1 MSGDPEETI
10 NILMM
15 AYFNNINIFDL
26 KFLGMK
32 SFIFSFLILIFS
44 NQVKSQE
51 VSSNQ
56 NPNYK
61 ASLIKYEN
69 QTTDLASSMNTTEQ
83 DTYKAYDWTEAKEA
97 KRKDRIAR
105 RQERALARI
114 NNRSCFMDYMLWN
127 QPYFYYRY

>member
-1 MSGDPEETI
+1 VSGDPEETI
-10 NILMM
+10 NIFLI
-15 AYFNNINIFDL
+15 AHFDNINIFDSKL
-26 KFLGMK
+26 LDMK
-32 SFIFSFLILIFS
+32 SFIFSFLILICAC
-44 NQVKSQE
+44 QVKSQE
-51 VSSNQ
+51 PSSNQ

-61 ASLIKYEN
+61 ASLAKYEN
-69 QTTDLASSMNTTEQ
+69 QTADLTSKMNTTEQ

-97 KRKDRIAR
+97 KRKDRIVR

>member
-1 MSGDPEETI
+1 MI
-10 NILMM
+10 

-26 KFLGMK
+26 KFLDMK
-32 SFIFSFLILIFS
+32 SFIFSFLILICAC
-44 NQVKSQE
+44 QVKSQE
-51 VSSNQ
+51 LSSNQ

-61 ASLIKYEN
+61 ASLAKYEN
-69 QTTDLASSMNTTEQ
+69 QKAALTSTMNTTEQ

-97 KRKDRIAR
+97 KRKDRIER

>member
-1 MSGDPEETI
+1 MI
-10 NILMM
+10 

-26 KFLGMK
+26 KFLDMK
-32 SFIFSFLILIFS
+32 SFIFSFLILICAC
-44 NQVKSQE
+44 QVKSQE
-51 VSSNQ
+51 LSSNQ

-61 ASLIKYEN
+61 ASLAKYEN
-69 QTTDLASSMNTTEQ
+69 QKADLTSTMNTTEQ

>member
-1 MSGDPEETI
+1 
-10 NILMM
+10 
-15 AYFNNINIFDL
+15 
-26 KFLGMK
+26 MK
-32 SFIFSFLILIFS
+32 SFIFSLFILICAC
-44 NQVKSQE
+44 QAQSQE
-51 VSSNQ
+51 LSSNQ

-61 ASLIKYEN
+61 ASLAKYEN
-69 QTTDLASSMNTTEQ
+69 QTASLTSTMNTTEQ

-114 NNRSCFMDYMLWN
+114 NNRSCFMDYMLWS

>member
-1 MSGDPEETI
+1 MVA
-10 NILMM
+10 NL
-15 AYFNNINIFDL
+15 NNIYIFDL
-26 KFLGMK
+26 KLPVMK
-32 SFIFSFLILIFS
+32 SFTFSILILFCAC
-44 NQVKSQE
+44 QAKSQE
-51 VSSNQ
+51 LSSNQ

-61 ASLIKYEN
+61 ASLTKYEN
-69 QTTDLASSMNTTEQ
+69 QTAALTSTMNTTEQ